1 MKEINSKNQGGAVL
15 IVAMVILLVMSVIG
29 VSSRVSSN
37 LQQKM
42 TTAYQQRNLAGYAA
56 ESALKKAEDW
66 MTTTITSSTKLSDFS
81 SAAANTKGL
90 YSNYTLVGE
99 ITTSLPASASL
110 ADVTDASQWT
120 TDNSVAVTTYDTSAA
135 KQPRYIIEYVGRD
148 KGTANKI
155 IVDYNDPNIAASTD
169 PHVFQIS
176 AIGWSRDEG
185 IYQVLQSTYRTGSG
199 SGNFIY

>member
-1 MKEINSKNQGGAVL
+1 MKNISIKKQDGAVL
-15 IVAMVILLVMSVIG
+15 IVAMVILVIMSVVG

-56 ESALKKAEDW
+56 ESALKNAEAW
-66 MTTTITSSTKLSDFS
+66 MTANVRSTGYLSNFS
-81 SAAANTKGL
+81 SDTEATKGL
-90 YSNYTLVGE
+90 YSSYPLIGE
-99 ITTSLPASASL
+99 ITTAKPSVSSLL
-110 ADVTDASQWT
+110 DVTNAALWT
-120 TDNSVAVTTYDTSAA
+120 TANSIAVTTYDNSAA

-148 KGTANKI
+148 KGTANKVV
-155 IVDYNDPNIAASTD
+155 VDYNDANNSASTD